1 MFSSLNT
8 DKNSRNNKGKFLFS
22 GENNFLTTSYKHFG
36 RTQTNDKNYSEK
48 KKRMIIKEK
57 ILEKQ
62 NNDVFLLDIRDIK
75 HKNKIRK
82 FKNVLLSSQGS
93 NQTLTT
99 NRNTPK
105 RNEPKIKSLSKQKPN
120 IYYFSKDF
128 FVDKI
133 KQALYNNSLAKNPFK
148 RKNMSRINNEGKLMY
163 INMFVNTNNYA
174 SEKILLPKNEKNLNK
189 KVNKSVGIAKKKI
202 EHIYIKNKN
211 NNIIDDEA
219 IKTKNKYEYNFRKI
233 KQKIKEYNQKEKVIL
248 DKLKLHLN
256 KMQNEIKLSS
266 SYYTERQKLIESQK
280 ELNLK
285 ENNDIY

>member
-1 MFSSLNT
+1 MS
-8 DKNSRNNKGKFLFS
+8 
-22 GENNFLTTSYKHFG
+22 
-36 RTQTNDKNYSEK
+36 
-48 KKRMIIKEK
+48 
-57 ILEKQ
+57 
-62 NNDVFLLDIRDIK
+62 
-75 HKNKIRK
+75 
-82 FKNVLLSSQGS
+82 
-93 NQTLTT
+93 
-99 NRNTPK
+99 
-105 RNEPKIKSLSKQKPN
+105 KIK
-120 IYYFSKDF
+120 
-128 FVDKI
+128 
-133 KQALYNNSLAKNPFK
+133 
-148 RKNMSRINNEGKLMY
+148 NEAKLMY
-163 INMFVNTNNYA
+163 INMFVNTNFYA
-174 SEKILLPKNEKNLNK
+174 SEKNILPKNEKNLNK